1 MHKEYGIIGFPL
13 THSFSPAYFADKFAR
28 AGIDAAYHAYP
39 LETIDMFPAFIDRH
53 PGITGL
59 NVTIPHKQSI
69 IKYLDELHTDAQ
81 EIGAVNCIDI
91 RDGKRTGYNTDVI
104 GFERSLQ
111 PLLRSHHVRALVLG
125 TGGSSLAIRQALVK
139 LGISYQKVSR
149 IASYD
154 TISYEQITPEVIEE
168 HTLIINTTPL
178 GMYPHVDSYP
188 DLPYESMTGKH
199 LLYDLIYNP
208 EETKFLAKG
217 KQYGAAVKNGY
228 EMLILQAEASWEIWN
243 R

>member
-13 THSFSPAYFADKFAR
+13 MHSFSPAYFADKFAK
-28 AGIDAAYHAYP
+28 AGIDAAYLAYP
-39 LETIDMFPAFIDRH
+39 LETIDMFPAFIDSH

-69 IKYLDELHTDAQ
+69 IKYLDELHTDAE

-91 RDGKRTGYNTDVI
+91 RDGKRIGYNTDVI

-111 PLLRSHHVRALVLG
+111 PLLKAHHVRALVLG
-125 TGGSSLAIRQALVK
+125 TGGSSLAVRQALVK

-188 DLPYESMTGKH
+188 DLPYEAMIGKH

-243 R
+243 H